1 MHFLTF
7 ATRYDKQLSDE
18 DKEADED
25 KELLYLIALE
35 TDWTKLD
42 EWFNNH
48 GLEQGFTFIITH
60 SEKDKEDSL
69 PRRHT
74 YYCMRG
80 RRYVPQKE
88 AQINDERD
96 TGHHMVEGIHELVEN
111 IGMVASRF

>member
-1 MHFLTF
+1 MSK
-7 ATRYDKQLSDE
+7 YNSIQKQ
-18 DKEADED
+18 AIFVITIIV
-25 KELLYLIALE
+25 LLMYFTVFIR
-35 TDWTKLD
+35 
-42 EWFNNH
+42 WFNNH

-96 TGHHMVEGIHELVEN
+96 TGHHMGDCKFYIN
-111 IGMVASRF
+111 TYR